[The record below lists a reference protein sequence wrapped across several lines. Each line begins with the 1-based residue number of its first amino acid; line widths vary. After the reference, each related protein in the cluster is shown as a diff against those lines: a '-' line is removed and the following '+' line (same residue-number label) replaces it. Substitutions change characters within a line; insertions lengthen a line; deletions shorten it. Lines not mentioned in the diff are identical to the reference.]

1 MCVFGFVAQ
10 LFSAN
15 PGTGSAYGACHLV
28 GDPQP
33 HAPHSTGRYP
43 RWLHMQTTEASRH
56 ACLCAG
62 VTRT

>member
-43 RWLHMQTTEASRH
+43 RCKPLRLRDTPAY
-56 ACLCAG
+56 ALA
-62 VTRT
+62 

>member
-15 PGTGSAYGACHLV
+15 PGTGNAYGACHLV

-43 RWLHMQTTEASRH
+43 RWLHANHRGFANTPAY
-56 ACLCAG
+56 ALA
-62 VTRT
+62 